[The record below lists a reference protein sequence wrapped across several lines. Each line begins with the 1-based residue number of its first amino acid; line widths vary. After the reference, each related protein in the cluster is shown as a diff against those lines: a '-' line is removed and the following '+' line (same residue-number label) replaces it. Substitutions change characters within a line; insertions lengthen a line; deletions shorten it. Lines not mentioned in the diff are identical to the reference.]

1 MVMVIMRMVVAMMV
15 IMRVFVIMMVPV
27 PMVVIMLM
35 PMMVSMIV
43 VVAVAVA
50 VAVAQ
55 IVLQIVFVVGLRRGL
70 GRAGASAAGFRLGRF
85 LIGRVGLGGLRALHL
100 LSGQGSG
107 FRFTLVMP
115 AAMCMIVVMMMTMV
129 VLMRMLMMMP
139 MSMAVSMVVAVL
151 VPVVVL
157 VLVLVLVLMLMLM
170 LMLMPMLMPM
180 PMLVVVLMR
189 MLMMM
194 PMFMAVV
201 MIMSVVMSASAA
213 MLAQALVVELVRHLQ
228 PLLIQQRQR
237 ASTVAG
243 CCAGR
248 LDLLCRHAF
257 SQQGQPLVEI
267 TMANAVDHQTRAGR
281 RQRQRQSQL
290 NQQVG
295 RIAHQLLGLLGQN
308 HQLGRVRQVETHRHM
323 AGRHMLKPVGVS
335 RGRHGLQPDANAT
348 AAPRGALRRLTACRS
363 IRGLQQQAAGG
374 CQGQQGPEN
383 TC

>member
-1 MVMVIMRMVVAMMV
+1 MCMPVIMVMVMVIMRMVVAMMV

-35 PMMVSMIV
+35 PMPMIVSMIV
-43 VVAVAVA
+43 VVAVV

-55 IVLQIVFVVGLRRGL
+55 IVLQIVFIVGLRRGL

-85 LIGRVGLGGLRALHL
+85 LIGRMSLGGLRALHL

-107 FRFTLVMP
+107 PRFTMVMP
-115 AAMCMIVVMMMTMV
+115 AAVCMIVVMMMTMV
-129 VLMRMLMMMP
+129 VLMLMMMP

-157 VLVLVLVLMLMLM
+157 V
-170 LMLMPMLMPM
+170 
-180 PMLVVVLMR
+180 VVLMR
-189 MLMMM
+189 MPMMM
-194 PMFMAVV
+194 LMFMAVA
-201 MIMSVVMSASAA
+201 MIMSMVMSASAA

-237 ASTVAG
+237 ARTVAG
-243 CCAGR
+243 CGAGS
-248 LDLLCRHAF
+248 LDFLCRHAF
-257 SQQGQPLVEI
+257 SQQGQALVEI

-281 RQRQRQSQL
+281 RQCQRQSQL

-295 RIAHQLLGLLGQN
+295 RIAHQLFGLLGQH
-308 HQLGRVRQVETHRHM
+308 HQLGCVRQVETHRHM

-335 RGRHGLQPDANAT
+335 RGRHRLQPDANAT
-348 AAPRGALRRLTACRS
+348 AAPRGALRRLTACS
-363 IRGLQQQAAGG
+363 PIRGLQ
-374 CQGQQGPEN
+374 
-383 TC
+383 

>member
-1 MVMVIMRMVVAMMV
+1 MRMPVIVVMAMVIMRMVVAMMV
-15 IMRVFVIMMVPV
+15 IMCVIVIMMMSV
-27 PMVVIMLM
+27 PMVVIMVM

-43 VVAVAVA
+43 AVAV
-50 VAVAQ
+50 VVLMAVAQ
-55 IVLQIVFVVGLRRGL
+55 IVLQIVFIVGLRCGL
-70 GRAGASAAGFRLGRF
+70 GRTGASAAGFCLGRF
-85 LIGRVGLGGLRALHL
+85 LIGRVSLGGLRALHL
-100 LSGQGSG
+100 VSGQGSG

-115 AAMCMIVVMMMTMV
+115 AAMCMIVVMMVTMV
-129 VLMRMLMMMP
+129 VLMCMFMMMP
-139 MSMAVSMVVAVL
+139 M
-151 VPVVVL
+151 L
-157 VLVLVLVLMLMLM
+157 VLV
-170 LMLMPMLMPM
+170 
-180 PMLVVVLMR
+180 LVVVLMR
-189 MLMMM
+189 MLMMVLMSMVVVVPM
-194 PMFMAVV
+194 PMVV
-201 MIMSVVMSASAA
+201 PVVMSASTA

-281 RQRQRQSQL
+281 CQRQRQSQL

-295 RIAHQLLGLLGQN
+295 RIAHQLFGLLGQH
-308 HQLGRVRQVETHRHM
+308 HQLGCVRQVETHRHM
-323 AGRHMLKPVGVS
+323 VGRHMLKPVGVS

-348 AAPRGALRRLTACRS
+348 AAPRGALRRLTACS
-363 IRGLQQQAAGG
+363 PIRGLQQQAAGG

>member
-1 MVMVIMRMVVAMMV
+1 MCMPVIVVMVIMRMVVAMMV
-15 IMRVFVIMMVPV
+15 IMCVIVIMMMSVL
-27 PMVVIMLM
+27 MVVIMLM
-35 PMMVSMIV
+35 PMMVSMV
-43 VVAVAVA
+43 VSVAVLMAMTVLM
-50 VAVAQ
+50 AVAQ
-55 IVLQIVFVVGLRRGL
+55 IVLQIVFIVGLRRGL

-100 LSGQGSG
+100 VSGQGSG

-157 VLVLVLVLMLMLM
+157 VLM
-170 LMLMPMLMPM
+170 LMLMPMPMPM
-180 PMLVVVLMR
+180 PMP
-189 MLMMM
+189 MMM
-194 PMFMAVV
+194 LMFMAVA
-201 MIMSVVMSASAA
+201 MIMSMVMSASAA

-281 RQRQRQSQL
+281 CQRQRQSQL

-295 RIAHQLLGLLGQN
+295 RIAHQLFGLLGQH
-308 HQLGRVRQVETHRHM
+308 HQLGCVRQVETHRHM

-335 RGRHGLQPDANAT
+335 RGRHGLQPNANAT
-348 AAPRGALRRLTACRS
+348 AASRGALRRLTACS
-363 IRGLQQQAAGG
+363 PIRGLQQQAAGG
-374 CQGQQGPEN
+374 CQGQQGLEN
-383 TC
+383 AC

>member
-1 MVMVIMRMVVAMMV
+1 MCMPVIVVMVIMRMVVAMMV
-15 IMRVFVIMMVPV
+15 IMCVIVIMMMSVL
-27 PMVVIMLM
+27 MVVIMLM
-35 PMMVSMIV
+35 PMMVSMVVSV
-43 VVAVAVA
+43 VVLMAMAVLM
-50 VAVAQ
+50 AVAQ
-55 IVLQIVFVVGLRRGL
+55 IVLQIVFIVGLRRGL

-100 LSGQGSG
+100 VSGQGSG

-115 AAMCMIVVMMMTMV
+115 AAMCMIVVMMMTM
-129 VLMRMLMMMP
+129 M
-139 MSMAVSMVVAVL
+139 
-151 VPVVVL
+151 
-157 VLVLVLVLMLMLM
+157 
-170 LMLMPMLMPM
+170 
-180 PMLVVVLMR
+180 VLMR

-194 PMFMAVV
+194 PMFMAVA
-201 MIMSVVMSASAA
+201 MIMSMIMSASAA

-281 RQRQRQSQL
+281 RQRQRQSKL

-295 RIAHQLLGLLGQN
+295 RIAHQLFGLLGQH
-308 HQLGRVRQVETHRHM
+308 HQLGCVRQVETHRHM
-323 AGRHMLKPVGVS
+323 AGRYMLKPVGVS

-348 AAPRGALRRLTACRS
+348 AAPRGALRRLTACS
-363 IRGLQQQAAGG
+363 PIRGLQ
-374 CQGQQGPEN
+374 
-383 TC
+383 

>member
-1 MVMVIMRMVVAMMV
+1 MRMPVIVVMSMVIMRMIVAMMV
-15 IMRVFVIMMVPV
+15 IMCVIVIMMMSV
-27 PMVVIMLM
+27 PMVVIMVM

-43 VVAVAVA
+43 AVAVVVAVAVLMAMA
-50 VAVAQ
+50 VLMAVAQ
-55 IVLQIVFVVGLRRGL
+55 IVLQIVFIVGLRRGL

-85 LIGRVGLGGLRALHL
+85 LIGRMSLGGLRALHL
-100 LSGQGSG
+100 VSGQGSG

-115 AAMCMIVVMMMTMV
+115 AAMCMIVVMMVTMV
-129 VLMRMLMMMP
+129 VLMCMFMMMP
-139 MSMAVSMVVAVL
+139 M
-151 VPVVVL
+151 L
-157 VLVLVLVLMLMLM
+157 VLVLVVV
-170 LMLMPMLMPM
+170 LMPMVMPM
-180 PMLVVVLMR
+180 FVVVLMR
-189 MLMMM
+189 MPMMM
-194 PMFMAVV
+194 LMFMAVA
-201 MIMSVVMSASAA
+201 MIMSMIMSASTA

-281 RQRQRQSQL
+281 CQRQRQSQL
-290 NQQVG
+290 HQQVG
-295 RIAHQLLGLLGQN
+295 RIAHQLFGLLGQH
-308 HQLGRVRQVETHRHM
+308 HQLGCVRQVETHRHM

-348 AAPRGALRRLTACRS
+348 AAPRGALRRLTACS
-363 IRGLQQQAAGG
+363 PIRGLQ
-374 CQGQQGPEN
+374 
-383 TC
+383 

>member
-1 MVMVIMRMVVAMMV
+1 MFIVIMRMVVAMMV
-15 IMRVFVIMMVPV
+15 IMCVIVIMMMSV
-27 PMVVIMLM
+27 PMVVIMVM

-43 VVAVAVA
+43 AVVVAVV
-50 VAVAQ
+50 VLMGVLMAVAQ
-55 IVLQIVFVVGLRRGL
+55 IVFQIVFIMGLRRSPG
-70 GRAGASAAGFRLGRF
+70 GTSASAAGFRLGRF
-85 LIGRVGLGGLRALHL
+85 LIGRMSLGGLRALHFV
-100 LSGQGSG
+100 SGQGSG
-107 FRFTLVMP
+107 FRFTMVMP
-115 AAMCMIVVMMMTMV
+115 AAVRMVVAMMMPMSVLVV
-129 VLMRMLMMMP
+129 VLMRMLMMVL

-151 VPVVVL
+151 VPVPVL
-157 VLVLVLVLMLMLM
+157 V
-170 LMLMPMLMPM
+170 PM
-180 PMLVVVLMR
+180 VVSM
-189 MLMMM
+189 
-194 PMFMAVV
+194 VV
-201 MIMSVVMSASAA
+201 SMVMSVPVVMSASTA

-243 CCAGR
+243 CCAGH

-295 RIAHQLLGLLGQN
+295 RIAHQLFGLLGQH
-308 HQLGRVRQVETHRHM
+308 HQLGCVRQVETHRHM

-335 RGRHGLQPDANAT
+335 RGRHGLQPNANAT
-348 AAPRGALRRLTACRS
+348 AASRGTLRRLTACS
-363 IRGLQQQAAGG
+363 PIRGLQQQAAGG
-374 CQGQQGPEN
+374 CQGQQGLEN

>member
-1 MVMVIMRMVVAMMV
+1 M
-15 IMRVFVIMMVPV
+15 
-27 PMVVIMLM
+27 
-35 PMMVSMIV
+35 
-43 VVAVAVA
+43 
-50 VAVAQ
+50 AVAQ
-55 IVLQIVFVVGLRRGL
+55 IVFQIVFIMGLRRSPG
-70 GRAGASAAGFRLGRF
+70 GTSASAAGFRLGRF
-85 LIGRVGLGGLRALHL
+85 LIGRMSLGGLRALHL

-107 FRFTLVMP
+107 PRFTMVMP
-115 AAMCMIVVMMMTMV
+115 AAVCMIVVMMMTMV

-157 VLVLVLVLMLMLM
+157 VLVLMLM
-170 LMLMPMLMPM
+170 LMLMPMPM
-180 PMLVVVLMR
+180 PMM
-189 MLMMM
+189 ML
-194 PMFMAVV
+194 MFMAVA
-201 MIMSVVMSASAA
+201 MIMSMVMSASTA

-237 ASTVAG
+237 ARAIAG
-243 CCAGR
+243 SGASR
-248 LDLLCRHAF
+248 LDLLRRHAF

-295 RIAHQLLGLLGQN
+295 RIAHQLFGLLGQH
-308 HQLGRVRQVETHRHM
+308 HQLGCVRQVETHRHM

>member
-1 MVMVIMRMVVAMMV
+1 
-15 IMRVFVIMMVPV
+15 
-27 PMVVIMLM
+27 
-35 PMMVSMIV
+35 
-43 VVAVAVA
+43 
-50 VAVAQ
+50 
-55 IVLQIVFVVGLRRGL
+55 
-70 GRAGASAAGFRLGRF
+70 
-85 LIGRVGLGGLRALHL
+85 
-100 LSGQGSG
+100 
-107 FRFTLVMP
+107 MP

-157 VLVLVLVLMLMLM
+157 VLMLM
-170 LMLMPMLMPM
+170 LMLMPMP
-180 PMLVVVLMR
+180 
-189 MLMMM
+189 MMM
-194 PMFMAVV
+194 LMFMAVA
-201 MIMSVVMSASAA
+201 MIMSMVMSASTA

-237 ASTVAG
+237 ARAIAG
-243 CCAGR
+243 SGASR

-257 SQQGQPLVEI
+257 SQQGQALVEI

-290 NQQVG
+290 HQQVS

-323 AGRHMLKPVGVS
+323 AGRHMLEPVDVG
-335 RGRHGLQPDANAT
+335 RGRHGLQPNANAT
-348 AAPRGALRRLTACRS
+348 AASRGALRRLTACRP

-374 CQGQQGPEN
+374 CQGQQGLEN
-383 TC
+383 AC

>member
-1 MVMVIMRMVVAMMV
+1 M
-15 IMRVFVIMMVPV
+15 
-27 PMVVIMLM
+27 
-35 PMMVSMIV
+35 
-43 VVAVAVA
+43 
-50 VAVAQ
+50 AVAQ

-85 LIGRVGLGGLRALHL
+85 LIGRMSLGGLRALHL

-115 AAMCMIVVMMMTMV
+115 AAMCMIVVMMVTMV
-129 VLMRMLMMMP
+129 VLMCMFMMMP
-139 MSMAVSMVVAVL
+139 M
-151 VPVVVL
+151 L
-157 VLVLVLVLMLMLM
+157 VLVLVLVVV
-170 LMLMPMLMPM
+170 LMPMVMPM
-180 PMLVVVLMR
+180 FVVVPMR
-189 MLMMM
+189 MRMPMMM
-194 PMFMAVV
+194 PMFMAVA
-201 MIMSVVMSASAA
+201 MIMSMVMSASTA

-281 RQRQRQSQL
+281 CQRQRQSQL

-295 RIAHQLLGLLGQN
+295 RIAHQLFGLLGQH
-308 HQLGRVRQVETHRHM
+308 HQLGCVRQVETHRHM

-348 AAPRGALRRLTACRS
+348 AAPRGALRRLTACS
-363 IRGLQQQAAGG
+363 PIRGLQ
-374 CQGQQGPEN
+374 
-383 TC
+383 

>member
-1 MVMVIMRMVVAMMV
+1 MCMPVIVVMAMVIMRMVVAMMV

-35 PMMVSMIV
+35 PMPMIVSMIV
-43 VVAVAVA
+43 VVAVV

-55 IVLQIVFVVGLRRGL
+55 IVLQIVFIVGLRRGL

-85 LIGRVGLGGLRALHL
+85 LIGRMSLGGLRALHL

-107 FRFTLVMP
+107 PRFTMVMP
-115 AAMCMIVVMMMTMV
+115 AAVCMIVVMMMTMV
-129 VLMRMLMMMP
+129 VLMLMMMP

-157 VLVLVLVLMLMLM
+157 V
-170 LMLMPMLMPM
+170 
-180 PMLVVVLMR
+180 VVLMR
-189 MLMMM
+189 MPMMM
-194 PMFMAVV
+194 LMFMAVA
-201 MIMSVVMSASAA
+201 MIMSMVMSASAA

-237 ASTVAG
+237 ARTVAG
-243 CCAGR
+243 CGAGS
-248 LDLLCRHAF
+248 LDFLCRHAF
-257 SQQGQPLVEI
+257 SQQGQALVEI

-281 RQRQRQSQL
+281 CQRQRQSQL

-295 RIAHQLLGLLGQN
+295 RIAHQLFGLLGQH
-308 HQLGRVRQVETHRHM
+308 HQLGCVRQVETHRHM

-335 RGRHGLQPDANAT
+335 RGRHRLQPDANAT
-348 AAPRGALRRLTACRS
+348 AAPRGALRRLTACS
-363 IRGLQQQAAGG
+363 PIRGLQ
-374 CQGQQGPEN
+374 
-383 TC
+383 

>member
-1 MVMVIMRMVVAMMV
+1 MCMPVIVVMVIMRMVVAMMV
-15 IMRVFVIMMVPV
+15 IMCVIVIMMMSV

-43 VVAVAVA
+43 AVAV
-50 VAVAQ
+50 VVLMAVAQ
-55 IVLQIVFVVGLRRGL
+55 IVLQIVFIVGLRCGL
-70 GRAGASAAGFRLGRF
+70 GRTGASAAGFRLGRF
-85 LIGRVGLGGLRALHL
+85 LIGRMSLGGLRALHL
-100 LSGQGSG
+100 VSGQGSG

-115 AAMCMIVVMMMTMV
+115 AAMCMIVVMMVTMV
-129 VLMRMLMMMP
+129 VLMCMFMMMP
-139 MSMAVSMVVAVL
+139 M
-151 VPVVVL
+151 L
-157 VLVLVLVLMLMLM
+157 VLVLVVV
-170 LMLMPMLMPM
+170 LMPMM
-180 PMLVVVLMR
+180 ML
-189 MLMMM
+189 
-194 PMFMAVV
+194 MFMAVA
-201 MIMSVVMSASAA
+201 MIMSMIMSASAA

-281 RQRQRQSQL
+281 CQRQRQSQL

-295 RIAHQLLGLLGQN
+295 RIAHQLFGLLGQH
-308 HQLGRVRQVETHRHM
+308 HQLGCVRQVETHRHM
-323 AGRHMLKPVGVS
+323 AGRHMLEPVGVS
-335 RGRHGLQPDANAT
+335 RGGHGLQPDANAT
-348 AAPRGALRRLTACRS
+348 AAPRGALRRLTACS
-363 IRGLQQQAAGG
+363 PIRGLQQQAAGG
-374 CQGQQGPEN
+374 CQGQQGLEN

>member
-1 MVMVIMRMVVAMMV
+1 MCMPVIVVMVIMRMVVAMMV
-15 IMRVFVIMMVPV
+15 IMCVIVIMMMSVL
-27 PMVVIMLM
+27 MVVIMLM
-35 PMMVSMIV
+35 PMMVSMV
-43 VVAVAVA
+43 VSVAVLMAMTVLM
-50 VAVAQ
+50 AVAQ
-55 IVLQIVFVVGLRRGL
+55 IVLQIVFIVGLRRGL

-100 LSGQGSG
+100 VSGQGSG

-139 MSMAVSMVVAVL
+139 MSMGVSMVVAVL

-157 VLVLVLVLMLMLM
+157 VLV
-170 LMLMPMLMPM
+170 PM
-180 PMLVVVLMR
+180 VVSM
-189 MLMMM
+189 
-194 PMFMAVV
+194 VV
-201 MIMSVVMSASAA
+201 SMVMSMVMSVVMSVPVVMSASTA

-248 LDLLCRHAF
+248 LDLLCRYAF

-281 RQRQRQSQL
+281 CQRQRQSQL
-290 NQQVG
+290 NQKVG
-295 RIAHQLLGLLGQN
+295 RIAHQFFGLLGQH
-308 HQLGRVRQVETHRHM
+308 HQLGCVRQVETHRHM
-323 AGRHMLKPVGVS
+323 AGCHMMEPVGVGC
-335 RGRHGLQPDANAT
+335 GRHGLQPNANAT
-348 AAPRGALRRLTACRS
+348 AASRGALRRLTACS
-363 IRGLQQQAAGG
+363 PVRGLQQQAAGG
-374 CQGQQGPEN
+374 CQGQQGLEN

>member
-1 MVMVIMRMVVAMMV
+1 MCMPVIVVMVIMRMVVAMMV
-15 IMRVFVIMMVPV
+15 IMCVIVIMMMSV
-27 PMVVIMLM
+27 PMVVIMVM

-43 VVAVAVA
+43 AVAV
-50 VAVAQ
+50 VVLMAVAQ
-55 IVLQIVFVVGLRRGL
+55 IVLQIVFIVGLRCGL
-70 GRAGASAAGFRLGRF
+70 GRTGASAAGFRLGRF
-85 LIGRVGLGGLRALHL
+85 LVGRVGLGGLRALHL
-100 LSGQGSG
+100 VSGQGSG

-115 AAMCMIVVMMMTMV
+115 AAMCMIVVMMVTMV
-129 VLMRMLMMMP
+129 VLMCMFMMMP
-139 MSMAVSMVVAVL
+139 M
-151 VPVVVL
+151 L
-157 VLVLVLVLMLMLM
+157 VLVLVLVVV
-170 LMLMPMLMPM
+170 LMPMVMPM
-180 PMLVVVLMR
+180 FVVVPMR
-189 MLMMM
+189 MRMPMMM
-194 PMFMAVV
+194 PMFMAVA
-201 MIMSVVMSASAA
+201 MIMSMVMSASTA

-267 TMANAVDHQTRAGR
+267 TMANAVDHQAGAGR

-295 RIAHQLLGLLGQN
+295 RIAHQLFGLLGQH
-308 HQLGRVRQVETHRHM
+308 HQLGCVRQVETHRHM

-348 AAPRGALRRLTACRS
+348 AAPRGALRRLTACS
-363 IRGLQQQAAGG
+363 PIRGLQ
-374 CQGQQGPEN
+374 
-383 TC
+383 